1 MLAKRCF
8 LCGHKMLENGL
19 CSNVD
24 CIRSTPVPGTA
35 VANELEAEKE
45 AENTETQGEQRLFAI
60 INK

>member
-45 AENTETQGEQRLFAI
+45 AENTETQGE
-60 INK
+60 